1 MRKAFDIMPP
11 RSRSGSAPAEIPVP
25 KVERDLSAL
34 EVQPHDWHVPVP
46 TRGPVI
52 PIPTPDHSGKDSAGK
67 RIFIAVKRGG
77 MYLLVGLLSF
87 SFFSAIFYGYNR
99 YQDRQRT
106 ALEEQGS
113 VSGAQTPQQ
122 ESTIRIL
129 NGSGSAEQLS
139 ALQEALETKGYE
151 ARSVGS
157 AVQASERT
165 IIYYKGT
172 AEAQALSLAA
182 DIGQFASSL
191 KKNDNLVGL
200 DDIVVLLGSL
210 PNLGEASP

>member
-25 KVERDLSAL
+25 KVERDLSTL

-52 PIPTPDHSGKDSAGK
+52 PIPTPDHSAGDSAGK

-87 SFFSAIFYGYNR
+87 SFFSALFYGYNR
-99 YQDRQRT
+99 YQDRQRA
-106 ALEEQGS
+106 ALEGEES
-113 VSGAQTPQQ
+113 VSGAQTQQ
-122 ESTIRIL
+122 QSATLRIL
-129 NGSGSAEQLS
+129 NGSGRSEQLTS
-139 ALQEALETKGYE
+139 LQDALEAKGYE
-151 ARSVGS
+151 VRSVGS

-165 IIYYKGT
+165 VIYYKGV
-172 AEAQALSLAA
+172 AEAQALALAA
-182 DIGQFASSL
+182 DIGQFAPSL
-191 KKNDNLVGL
+191 EKNDDLVGV
-200 DDIVVLLGSL
+200 DDIVILLGSL